1 MAESLDDLLAKS
13 ESSFSVILQNAPMNN
28 ESLDKIQHLIEKDPA
43 LYQYFLLK
51 ESSDASTRQMMQYEH
66 STTLRSMIMYFK
78 EFEHKDQETKVA
90 LYTLIDQNTKE
101 IKSLKM
107 WRWIAIGS
115 ICFACTVGFWG
126 LYILHPE
133 GAEAVIRFVKALGSV
148 INIF

>member
-78 EFEHKDQETKVA
+78 EFEHKDEETKIA
-90 LYTLIDQNTKE
+90 LYTLIEDLRKDVKN
-101 IKSLKM
+101 LKT
-107 WRWIAIGS
+107 WKWITIGS
-115 ICFACTVGFWG
+115 LCFAATVGFWG
-126 LYILHPE
+126 LYILHRE
-133 GAEAVIRFVKALGSV
+133 GAEAVIRFIKALGSV

>member
-13 ESSFSVILQNAPMNN
+13 ESSFSVMLQSTPTNS
-28 ESLDKIQHLIEKDPA
+28 ESLDKIQHLIETDPA

-66 STTLRSMIMYFK
+66 STTIRSMIMYFK
-78 EFEHKDQETKVA
+78 DYEHKDRETKIA
-90 LYTLIDQNTKE
+90 LYALIEQQAKE

-107 WRWIAIGS
+107 WKWITIGS
-115 ICFACTVGFWG
+115 LGFATTVGFWG
-126 LYILHPE
+126 LFILHRE
-133 GAEAVIRFVKALGSV
+133 GAEAVIRFIKALGSV

>member
-13 ESSFSVILQNAPMNN
+13 ESSFSVMLQNAPMNN

-78 EFEHKDQETKVA
+78 EFEHKDQETKMA
-90 LYTLIDQNTKE
+90 LYTLIDKNTKE

-107 WRWIAIGS
+107 WKWIAIGS
-115 ICFACTVGFWG
+115 LILVVVVGFWG
-126 LYILHPE
+126 IYVIDHE
-133 GAEAVIRFVKALGSV
+133 GAKAVTDFVKALGSV
-148 INIF
+148 IKIF